1 MVAQEN
7 ITADIQGAMLGSD
20 NVLDMDHKGSLVHT
34 VSRERHPNIGIE
46 TEAAIVHAEGHGH
59 DHIDPD
65 LIPTE
70 EEKKTLRK
78 VAGKLP
84 TITYLICAVEFAER
98 ASYYGCNGL
107 FNNYVNRPL
116 PVGGDG
122 YGAPPRGTEQTA
134 GALGLGTVKATATSQ
149 SFSMLAYALPL
160 FFGWLA
166 DTKTGRFKIICWG
179 VAVCGI
185 AHILMC
191 ASGAPSLLASGGAK
205 APFFL
210 SVYTLSIGAA
220 MFKPNI
226 APTLL
231 DQMPNAVPVK
241 KTLASGEVVIVDPES
256 TTERVM
262 LWFYLLVNI
271 GGFMGVPTAY
281 TEKYIGWWL
290 SFLLPLLLYVPLPF
304 LLWYMRKRLILYP
317 PGGSDLANVCRVVG
331 ICFKRG
337 GLRKIFTRKGG
348 FFEPAKPS
356 NIAKSGNVIQ
366 VPWNDGFI
374 EDVKRTFEAAGIFCF
389 FPIQNIN
396 DNGLGSSAS
405 ALSTMLTTRGAPND
419 VMNNFNSLSIIMVAP
434 MLNYGLYPFLRAR
447 NIHYGPIARMTTGFF
462 LSTLGGAAYTVLN
475 YYAYKIGPCGKHGS
489 SESCVDAN
497 GVSLVSSISVWYM
510 AIPYAIGGIS
520 ELFVNVPAYGIAYSR
535 APANM
540 RGLVSALNLFTQAI
554 AYALGLACAGVI
566 KDPYLTWDFGAPT
579 IIGAIMMVIFYWLYR
594 DIDKEEYT
602 LSQNDEQMHVAD
614 APIDGQSTSEKTSPP
629 SYEGEKRG
637 IRDTKTELE
646 G

>member
-7 ITADIQGAMLGSD
+7 ITADIQGSMLGSD
-20 NVLDMDHKGSLVHT
+20 AVLALDQKGSLIHT
-34 VSRERHPNIGIE
+34 VSREHHPKVGLE
-46 TEAAIVHAEGHGH
+46 TEAAIVHAQGEGHE
-59 DHIDPD
+59 HIDPE

-84 TITYLICAVEFAER
+84 SVTYLICAVEFAER

-107 FNNYVNRPL
+107 FNNFVNRPL

-122 YGAPPRGTEQTA
+122 YGAPPRGTQQTA

-149 SFSMLAYALPL
+149 SFSLLAYALPL

-179 VAVCGI
+179 VAVCGL
-185 AHILMC
+185 AHVLMC

-231 DQMPNAVPVK
+231 DQMPHAVPVK
-241 KTLASGEVVIVDPES
+241 KTLPSGEVVIVDPES

-262 LWFYLLVNI
+262 LWFYLLVNV

-304 LLWYMRKRLILYP
+304 LLWFMRKRLILYP
-317 PGGSDLANVCRVVG
+317 PGGSDLVNVCRVVG

-348 FFEPAKPS
+348 FFEAAKPS
-356 NIAKSGNVIQ
+356 VIAQSGNVID
-366 VPWNDGFI
+366 VPWNDAFI

-405 ALSTMLTTRGAPND
+405 ALSTMLATDGAPND
-419 VMNNFNSLSIIMVAP
+419 VMNNFNSLSIIVVAP
-434 MLNYGLYPFLRAR
+434 ILNYGLYPLLRKR

-462 LSTLGGAAYTVLN
+462 LSTCGGAAYTLLN
-475 YYAYKIGPCGKHGS
+475 YYAYKTGPCGKYGS
-489 SESCVDAN
+489 SETCVDAN
-497 GVSLVSSISVWYM
+497 GVSLVSNISVWLM
-510 AIPYAIGGIS
+510 AVPYAIGGIS

-554 AYALGLACAGVI
+554 AYLVGLACAGVI

-579 IIGAIMMVIFYWLYR
+579 IIGFIMMCAFYWIYR
-594 DIDKEEYT
+594 DIDKEEYK
-602 LSQNDEQMHVAD
+602 LSVNDEQMHVAD
-614 APIDGQSTSEKTSPP
+614 QPIHDGQSASEKAGPP
-629 SYEGEKRG
+629 SYEGEKGGLKDKDR
-637 IRDTKTELE
+637 EL
-646 G
+646 

>member
-7 ITADIQGAMLGSD
+7 VTADIQGAILGGD
-20 NVLDMDHKGSLVHT
+20 AVLAIDQKGSLIHT
-34 VSRERHPNIGIE
+34 VSRERHPTVGIE
-46 TEAAIVHAEGHGH
+46 TEAALVLPQGHGH
-59 DHIDPD
+59 DHIDPE
-65 LIPTE
+65 LLPTE

-98 ASYYGCNGL
+98 ASYYGCNSL

-122 YGAPPRGTEQTA
+122 YGAPPRGTQQTA

-179 VAVCGI
+179 VGVCGV

-191 ASGAPSLLASGGAK
+191 ASGAPNLLASGGAK

-210 SVYTLSIGAA
+210 SVYTLAFGAA

-226 APTLL
+226 SPILL

-241 KTLASGEVVIVDPES
+241 KTLPSGEVVIVDPES
-256 TTERVM
+256 TTERVV
-262 LWFYLLVNI
+262 LWFYLIVNV
-271 GGFMGVPTAY
+271 GGFMGVPTSY

-290 SFLLPLLLYVPLPF
+290 SFLLPLLLYLPLPF
-304 LLWYMRKRLILYP
+304 LLYFMRKRLILYP
-317 PGGSDLANVCRVVG
+317 PGGSDLGNVCRVVG

-337 GLRKIFTRKGG
+337 GLRKLFTRKGG
-348 FFEPAKPS
+348 FFEAARPS
-356 NIAKSGNVIQ
+356 NIAKSDHVIQ

-374 EDVKRTFEAAGIFCF
+374 DDVKRTFEATGIFCF

-405 ALSTMLTTRGAPND
+405 ALSTMLSTSGAPND
-419 VMNNFNSLSIIMVAP
+419 VMNNFNSLSIICVAP
-434 MLNYGLYPFLRAR
+434 ILNYGLYPLLRKR
-447 NIHYGPIARMTTGFF
+447 NIRYGPIARITTGFF
-462 LSTLGGAAYTVLN
+462 LSTMSGAAYTVLN
-475 YYAYKIGPCGKHGS
+475 YYAYKTGPCGKFGS
-489 SESCVDAN
+489 SKSCVDPD
-497 GVSLVSSISVWYM
+497 GISLVSSIPVWFM

-540 RGLVSALNLFTQAI
+540 RGLVSAINLFTQAI
-554 AYALGLACAGVI
+554 AYAVGLACAGVI

-579 IIGAIMMVIFYWLYR
+579 IIGLILMIVFYWVYR
-594 DIDKEEYT
+594 DIDEEEYR

-614 APIDGQSTSEKTSPP
+614 EIHDGQSASEKVSPP
-629 SYEGEKRG
+629 SYEGEKG
-637 IRDTKTELE
+637 AIRDKDTEL
-646 G
+646 

>member
-7 ITADIQGAMLGSD
+7 ITADIQSAIGGDATLAID
-20 NVLDMDHKGSLVHT
+20 EKGSLVHT
-34 VSRERHPNIGIE
+34 VSRERHPTVGVE
-46 TEAAIVHAEGHGH
+46 PEAAIVHAEGQGH
-59 DHIDPD
+59 EHIDPE

-107 FNNYVNRPL
+107 FNNYVNRVL
-116 PVGGDG
+116 PVGGNG

-149 SFSMLAYALPL
+149 SFSLLAYALPL

-179 VAVCGI
+179 VAVCGV

-191 ASGAPSLLASGGAK
+191 ASGAPNLLASGGAK

-210 SVYTLSIGAA
+210 SVYTLAIGAA

-256 TTERVM
+256 TTERVV
-262 LWFYLLVNI
+262 LWFYLIVNV

-304 LLWYMRKRLILYP
+304 LLWFMRKRLILYP
-317 PGGSDLANVCRVVG
+317 PGGSDLGNVCRVVG

-337 GLRKIFTRKGG
+337 GVKSLFTRKGG

-356 NIAKSGNVIQ
+356 NIAKSNHVIQ
-366 VPWNDGFI
+366 VPWNDGFVD
-374 EDVKRTFEAAGIFCF
+374 DVKRTFEAAGIFCF

-396 DNGLGSSAS
+396 DNGLGGSAS
-405 ALSTMLTTRGAPND
+405 ALSTMLSTKGAPND
-419 VMNNFNSLSIIMVAP
+419 VMNNFNSLSIIAGAP
-434 MLNYGLYPFLRAR
+434 ILNYVLYPFLRKR
-447 NIHYGPIARMTTGFF
+447 NIHYGPVARITTGFF
-462 LSTLGGAAYTVLN
+462 LSTCSGAAYTILN
-475 YYAYKIGPCGKHGS
+475 YYAYKVGPCGRFGS
-489 SESCVDAN
+489 SATCVDAD
-497 GVSLVSSISVWYM
+497 GISLVSDISVWWM
-510 AIPYAIGGIS
+510 GIPYAIGGIS

-554 AYALGLACAGVI
+554 AYAVGLACAGVI

-579 IIGAIMMVIFYWLYR
+579 IIGLIMMISFYWLYK
-594 DIDKEEYT
+594 DIDKEEYR
-602 LSQNDEQMHVAD
+602 LSHNDEAMHVAD
-614 APIDGQSTSEKTSPP
+614 QPVHDELSSSEKVSPP
-629 SYEGEKRG
+629 SYDNEKG
-637 IRDTKTELE
+637 GARDHKTEL
-646 G
+646 